1 MTHMKLL
8 QKIEAKI
15 KNNLQCLHCHVV
27 NESHMHSSV
36 PKNSET
42 HFRIE
47 IVSNAFENK
56 SLLQRHRFINEL
68 LQEEFSFIKACSLHT
83 LTEKEWEKKNLKIE
97 KSPSCAG
104 R

>member
-1 MTHMKLL
+1 MTILE
-8 QKIEAKI
+8 KIETKI
-15 KNNLQCLHCHVV
+15 KNNLQYLHLNVV

-47 IVSNAFENK
+47 IVSNTFENK
-56 SLLQRHRFINEL
+56 SLLQRHRVINEL
-68 LQEEFSFIKACSLHT
+68 LEDEFSLIKACSLHT

-97 KSPSCAG
+97 KSPTCAG